1 MSMPP
6 QQPPGWQQGPWP
18 LPATPARRP
27 RQEQH
32 RVKWLLI
39 AVAVLLVVGV
49 TIGATLL
56 FSRGN
61 GGGTSTTSS
70 SAPPSDVASAND
82 RGAVAIIT
90 QEPTCQT
97 FLGIN
102 DGLAN
107 VQKRGWAAERAT
119 LGPAAEWTPDQRSQ
133 VQVVTTAMRNAAEQS
148 VALAKQTPHRVIRQ
162 LYEQFIAYGRA
173 YADSLPT
180 YTPTNN
186 GLASANVNASSAI
199 VGVCNAISAG
209 SASGAVAVEP
219 AAPPSH
225 VSNTV
230 NLPNPT
236 PFIESSSPSC
246 ENWTQRLDRLTK
258 DTTAWQGLDGNIPA
272 SEWSPERRTIE
283 ETIRPLLQAYADDIE
298 RAGRDN
304 GNPVFEDF
312 AVSAALYIR
321 GYVAAGDDYTPA
333 DSWLSFVGF
342 NYANLISAACRAA
355 AG

>member
-186 GLASANVNASSAI
+186 GLASANVNASSQSLASAMRFQRVQLAGQWLWNQQHPRRTCRIPLICLTRHHLSNRRAHRARTGHKGSTDLQKTQQPGRVSMAI
-199 VGVCNAISAG
+199 FRHQSGHPSAARSKKRFG
-209 SASGAVAVEP
+209 LYFRPMRTTLKGL
-219 AAPPSH
+219 AA
-225 VSNTV
+225 
-230 NLPNPT
+230 
-236 PFIESSSPSC
+236 
-246 ENWTQRLDRLTK
+246 
-258 DTTAWQGLDGNIPA
+258 TTATRCSRISRCRLHFTSVATWQL
-272 SEWSPERRTIE
+272 
-283 ETIRPLLQAYADDIE
+283 ETTTRPPT
-298 RAGRDN
+298 AG
-304 GNPVFEDF
+304 
-312 AVSAALYIR
+312 
-321 GYVAAGDDYTPA
+321 
-333 DSWLSFVGF
+333 
-342 NYANLISAACRAA
+342 
-355 AG
+355 